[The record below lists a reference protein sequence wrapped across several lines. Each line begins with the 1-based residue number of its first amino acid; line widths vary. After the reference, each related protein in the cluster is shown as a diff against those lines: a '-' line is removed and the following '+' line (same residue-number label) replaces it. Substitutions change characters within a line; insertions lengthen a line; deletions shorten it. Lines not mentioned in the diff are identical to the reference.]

1 MARGERSSGRWRF
14 LALAAVAVLG
24 LASCGPSTT
33 APTTLVVVNQSPRS
47 VTLQW
52 DTSGFLG
59 PIGASTRSED
69 IAGCA
74 RDNHGVMTSDT
85 DLVIRSFVASLPVAL
100 PQPAEMATLYYL
112 VRPDGQIE
120 ATTADIAGAIPTPG
134 VDAPVPGVCPT
145 PSGMP

>member
-14 LALAAVAVLG
+14 LALGAVAVVG
-24 LASCGPSTT
+24 LASCIGGPGAT
-33 APTTLVVVNQSPRS
+33 TTLVVVNESPRT
-47 VTLQW
+47 VTIQW
-52 DTSGFLG
+52 HSPGILG
-59 PIGASTRSED
+59 PIGAETQAED
-69 IAGCA
+69 AGGCA
-74 RDNHGVMTSDT
+74 RYEHGMLANYT